1 MIWFNN
7 WASLSSIDRVC
18 YMMLYI
24 VTHRGEGRW
33 KSPSGQKENLNCS
46 VLVSNLKT
54 YLNYRHFWIDRKMKQ
69 GMHLVE
75 MNLLGVQCW
84 HMFGSWKI
92 AKMGLIH
99 YIWKC
104 SRKLSRGCG

>member
-7 WASLSSIDRVC
+7 WASLSLFDRVC

-54 YLNYRHFWIDRKMKQ
+54 YLNFTPFLKRCVDRPAL
-69 GMHLVE
+69 HLAE
-75 MNLLGVQCW
+75 MNLSGVQCW
-84 HMFGSWKI
+84 PTLDSA
-92 AKMGLIH
+92 AKVKNH
-99 YIWKC
+99 IWSYSK
-104 SRKLSRGCG
+104 KLFKGCW